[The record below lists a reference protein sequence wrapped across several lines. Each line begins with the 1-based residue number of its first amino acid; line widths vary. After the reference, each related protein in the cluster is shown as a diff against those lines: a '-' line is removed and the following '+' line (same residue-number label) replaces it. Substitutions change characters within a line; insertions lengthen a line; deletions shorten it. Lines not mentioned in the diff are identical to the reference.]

1 MAGTAEGYSRAKA
14 VSFVADCLMKGVKIF
29 KMNFDN
35 KEIVPAHR
43 ESILNTAKLWNEL
56 AVMETQVTP
65 GGARKAKKNP
75 S

>member
-1 MAGTAEGYSRAKA
+1 MAGTAKGYSRVQA
-14 VSFVADCLMKGVKIF
+14 VKFVATCLRNGVKIF
-29 KMNFDN
+29 KVNFDN

-65 GGARKAKKNP
+65 GGARIAKKNP